1 MPTSN
6 IWEFLNSFFLLVRI
20 KSMHV
25 GLEDWKQMGDL
36 IKLSRLNKVV
46 KSARCL
52 FSTEE
57 LKSPIKMIYSYFEM
71 YLFKI
76 ELRFSRKPLFL
87 SR

>member
-6 IWEFLNSFFLLVRI
+6 VWEFLNSSFLLVRI
-20 KSMHV
+20 KFMHV

-71 YLFKI
+71 YLFKT
-76 ELRFSRKPLFL
+76 ELRFSRKPFFL
-87 SR
+87 SW

>member
-76 ELRFSRKPLFL
+76 ELRFSRKPFFL
-87 SR
+87 SW

>member
-6 IWEFLNSFFLLVRI
+6 VWEFSNSFFLLVRI

-46 KSARCL
+46 KSARCSI
-52 FSTEE
+52 STEE
-57 LKSPIKMIYSYFEM
+57 LKSPIKMIYSYFET

-76 ELRFSRKPLFL
+76 ELRFSRKPFFL
-87 SR
+87 SW